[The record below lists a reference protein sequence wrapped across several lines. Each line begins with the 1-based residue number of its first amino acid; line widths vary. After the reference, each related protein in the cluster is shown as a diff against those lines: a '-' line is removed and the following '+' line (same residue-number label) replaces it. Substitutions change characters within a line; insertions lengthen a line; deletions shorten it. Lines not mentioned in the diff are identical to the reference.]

1 MRLNVQTDYALRLL
15 MHLAVSTDRL
25 VTIQE
30 AADRFRIS
38 KNHLMKLAN
47 ALGRDG
53 FVEAVRGRRGGLR
66 LARPAEEIT
75 IGEVVRRMENDFA
88 LVECFQAGGNEC
100 LITPAC
106 RLKGVLHRAVDAFL
120 AELDRCT
127 LDGLVKT
134 NEPLRLLLA

>member
-15 MHLAVSTDRL
+15 MHLAVNTGRL

-30 AADRFRIS
+30 AADRFGIS

-47 ALGRDG
+47 ALACDG
-53 FVEAVRGRRGGLR
+53 FVDAVRGRRGGLR
-66 LARPAEEIT
+66 LARPAAAIT
-75 IGEVVRRMENDFA
+75 VGEVVRRMENDFA
-88 LVECFQAGGNEC
+88 VVECFQAGSNEC

-127 LDGLVKT
+127 LDELVHT